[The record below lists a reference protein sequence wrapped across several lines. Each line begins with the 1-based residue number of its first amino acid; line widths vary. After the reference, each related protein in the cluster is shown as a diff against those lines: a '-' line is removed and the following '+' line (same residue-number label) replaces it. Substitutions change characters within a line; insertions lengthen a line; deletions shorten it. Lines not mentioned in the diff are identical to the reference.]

1 MSCRVSFPRQSGVP
15 QGLLDGSEVP
25 QFQNVSDDSTV
36 KSFKVFYIGPIFSDQ
51 LLCEAPFPWQ
61 QRLHVALG
69 QNASCKGWS
78 LEEVTCSDSLPGAA
92 KGLAHMVGS
101 TPKTFHR
108 DIKWD
113 CPNWGLVAARCCSL
127 TFNL

>member
-1 MSCRVSFPRQSGVP
+1 MYF
-15 QGLLDGSEVP
+15 
-25 QFQNVSDDSTV
+25 T
-36 KSFKVFYIGPIFSDQ
+36 IGPILSDQ
-51 LLCEAPFPWQ
+51 LLFEAPFPWQ

-78 LEEVTCSDSLPGAA
+78 LEEVTYSDSLPGAA

-113 CPNWGLVAARCCSL
+113 AQIGARCCPLLLDLLKGFSYIITPDTYMKL
-127 TFNL
+127 HEYVWKTYQTY